1 MADRVTR
8 ASNANAHPGIVD
20 RPPQRRSK
28 QEVDM
33 AKKEKA
39 EAKAQAER
47 QKTANIQR
55 VAELESAAKRKT
67 RDMEQEANNPVDK
80 MSQPRAKRT
89 RVQPEIVN
97 EGNTCYCSRRLT
109 DEAPTCNLALKRRQR
124 DFGPTGCQKNEEGRC
139 RHIGGHKSKE
149 W

>member
-8 ASNANAHPGIVD
+8 ASNANAHPGMVD

-28 QEVDM
+28 QEVEK

-47 QKTANIQR
+47 QKAANIQR
-55 VAELESAAKRKT
+55 VVELESAAKRKT
-67 RDMEQEANNPVDK
+67 QDMEREANNPVDK

-89 RVQPEIVN
+89 RVPETVN
-97 EGNTCYCSRRLT
+97 EGITQFIIVADIL
-109 DEAPTCNLALKRRQR
+109 LMKR
-124 DFGPTGCQKNEEGRC
+124 
-139 RHIGGHKSKE
+139 
-149 W
+149 